1 MRAKILW
8 LMETG
13 YVWNNKGDEAILY
26 DQNGN
31 VVDTYKYGRE

>member
-1 MRAKILW
+1 
-8 LMETG
+8 METG